1 MSMSEVNKGGR
12 PREEPTNVRSVR
24 LPNRVWKLVQ
34 KASKGSR
41 SVNEY
46 IQTLIE
52 NDLIKR
58 KMLKK
63 SERKKLSS
71 KTRWT
76 KNGTKG
82 ETLTPLRTSLKVTAH
97 ERIVEV
103 NKVESDIKAGMKF
116 KFPWLNEAGVTK

>member
-71 KTRWT
+71 KTST
-76 KNGTKG
+76 K
-82 ETLTPLRTSLKVTAH
+82 RV
-97 ERIVEV
+97 
-103 NKVESDIKAGMKF
+103 
-116 KFPWLNEAGVTK
+116 

>member
-1 MSMSEVNKGGR
+1 MSEVNKGGR

-58 KMLKK
+58 KMLNK

-71 KTRWT
+71 KTST
-76 KNGTKG
+76 K
-82 ETLTPLRTSLKVTAH
+82 RSQ
-97 ERIVEV
+97 
-103 NKVESDIKAGMKF
+103 
-116 KFPWLNEAGVTK
+116 

>member
-41 SVNEY
+41 SINEY

-71 KTRWT
+71 K
-76 KNGTKG
+76 
-82 ETLTPLRTSLKVTAH
+82 
-97 ERIVEV
+97 
-103 NKVESDIKAGMKF
+103 IKSQF
-116 KFPWLNEAGVTK
+116 C

>member
-46 IQTLIE
+46 IQKLIE

-71 KTRWT
+71 KTS
-76 KNGTKG
+76 KG
-82 ETLTPLRTSLKVTAH
+82 RSQ
-97 ERIVEV
+97 
-103 NKVESDIKAGMKF
+103 
-116 KFPWLNEAGVTK
+116 

>member
-12 PREEPTNVRSVR
+12 PREEPTNIRSVR

-71 KTRWT
+71 KTST
-76 KNGTKG
+76 K
-82 ETLTPLRTSLKVTAH
+82 RSQ
-97 ERIVEV
+97 
-103 NKVESDIKAGMKF
+103 
-116 KFPWLNEAGVTK
+116 

>member
-1 MSMSEVNKGGR
+1 MSEVNKGGR

-63 SERKKLSS
+63 SERKKLFS
-71 KTRWT
+71 KTST
-76 KNGTKG
+76 K
-82 ETLTPLRTSLKVTAH
+82 RSQ
-97 ERIVEV
+97 
-103 NKVESDIKAGMKF
+103 
-116 KFPWLNEAGVTK
+116 

>member
-1 MSMSEVNKGGR
+1 MSEVNKGGR

-71 KTRWT
+71 KTST
-76 KNGTKG
+76 K
-82 ETLTPLRTSLKVTAH
+82 RS
-97 ERIVEV
+97 R
-103 NKVESDIKAGMKF
+103 
-116 KFPWLNEAGVTK
+116 

>member
-1 MSMSEVNKGGR
+1 MSEVNKGGR

-71 KTRWT
+71 KTS
-76 KNGTKG
+76 K
-82 ETLTPLRTSLKVTAH
+82 
-97 ERIVEV
+97 ER
-103 NKVESDIKAGMKF
+103 SH
-116 KFPWLNEAGVTK
+116 

>member
-1 MSMSEVNKGGR
+1 MCMSEVNKGGR

-41 SVNEY
+41 SVIEY

-71 KTRWT
+71 KTST
-76 KNGTKG
+76 K
-82 ETLTPLRTSLKVTAH
+82 RSQ
-97 ERIVEV
+97 
-103 NKVESDIKAGMKF
+103 
-116 KFPWLNEAGVTK
+116 

>member
-71 KTRWT
+71 KTT
-76 KNGTKG
+76 
-82 ETLTPLRTSLKVTAH
+82 
-97 ERIVEV
+97 
-103 NKVESDIKAGMKF
+103 
-116 KFPWLNEAGVTK
+116 

>member
-1 MSMSEVNKGGR
+1 MTMSEVNKGGR
-12 PREEPTNVRSVR
+12 PREEPSNVRSIR
-24 LPNRVWKLVQ
+24 LPQRVWKLVN

-71 KTRWT
+71 KTST
-76 KNGTKG
+76 K
-82 ETLTPLRTSLKVTAH
+82 RSQ
-97 ERIVEV
+97 
-103 NKVESDIKAGMKF
+103 
-116 KFPWLNEAGVTK
+116 

>member
-1 MSMSEVNKGGR
+1 MCMSEVNKGGR

-71 KTRWT
+71 KTF
-76 KNGTKG
+76 
-82 ETLTPLRTSLKVTAH
+82 
-97 ERIVEV
+97 
-103 NKVESDIKAGMKF
+103 MKRSQ
-116 KFPWLNEAGVTK
+116 

>member
-1 MSMSEVNKGGR
+1 MSELNSSER
-12 PREEPTNVRSVR
+12 TRIEPSNARSIR

-71 KTRWT
+71 KTST
-76 KNGTKG
+76 K
-82 ETLTPLRTSLKVTAH
+82 RSQ
-97 ERIVEV
+97 
-103 NKVESDIKAGMKF
+103 
-116 KFPWLNEAGVTK
+116 

>member
-1 MSMSEVNKGGR
+1 MTMSEVNKGGR

-71 KTRWT
+71 KPST
-76 KNGTKG
+76 K
-82 ETLTPLRTSLKVTAH
+82 RSQ
-97 ERIVEV
+97 
-103 NKVESDIKAGMKF
+103 
-116 KFPWLNEAGVTK
+116 

>member
-1 MSMSEVNKGGR
+1 MIMSEVNKGGR
-12 PREEPTNVRSVR
+12 PREEPTNVRSIRV
-24 LPNRVWKLVQ
+24 PNRVWKLVQ

-71 KTRWT
+71 KTST
-76 KNGTKG
+76 K
-82 ETLTPLRTSLKVTAH
+82 
-97 ERIVEV
+97 RIQ
-103 NKVESDIKAGMKF
+103 
-116 KFPWLNEAGVTK
+116 

>member
-1 MSMSEVNKGGR
+1 MNMSEVNKGGR
-12 PREEPTNVRSVR
+12 PREEPTNVRSIRV
-24 LPNRVWKLVQ
+24 PNRVWKLVQ
-34 KASKGSR
+34 KASKSSR

-71 KTRWT
+71 KTST
-76 KNGTKG
+76 K
-82 ETLTPLRTSLKVTAH
+82 RSQ
-97 ERIVEV
+97 
-103 NKVESDIKAGMKF
+103 
-116 KFPWLNEAGVTK
+116 

>member
-1 MSMSEVNKGGR
+1 MSKVNKGGR

-41 SVNEY
+41 SINEY
-46 IQTLIE
+46 INTLIE

-71 KTRWT
+71 KTS
-76 KNGTKG
+76 KG
-82 ETLTPLRTSLKVTAH
+82 RSQ
-97 ERIVEV
+97 
-103 NKVESDIKAGMKF
+103 
-116 KFPWLNEAGVTK
+116 

>member
-1 MSMSEVNKGGR
+1 MRMSEVNKGGR

-71 KTRWT
+71 KTT
-76 KNGTKG
+76 K
-82 ETLTPLRTSLKVTAH
+82 
-97 ERIVEV
+97 
-103 NKVESDIKAGMKF
+103 
-116 KFPWLNEAGVTK
+116 

>member
-34 KASKGSR
+34 KASKSSR

-71 KTRWT
+71 K
-76 KNGTKG
+76 
-82 ETLTPLRTSLKVTAH
+82 
-97 ERIVEV
+97 
-103 NKVESDIKAGMKF
+103 IKSQF
-116 KFPWLNEAGVTK
+116 C

>member
-1 MSMSEVNKGGR
+1 MGMSEVNKGGR
-12 PREEPTNVRSVR
+12 PKEEPTNVRSVR
-24 LPNRVWKLVQ
+24 LPIRVWKFVH

-71 KTRWT
+71 KTST
-76 KNGTKG
+76 K
-82 ETLTPLRTSLKVTAH
+82 RSQ
-97 ERIVEV
+97 
-103 NKVESDIKAGMKF
+103 
-116 KFPWLNEAGVTK
+116 

>member
-1 MSMSEVNKGGR
+1 MSMSEVNIGGR

-34 KASKGSR
+34 KASKSSR

-71 KTRWT
+71 KTST
-76 KNGTKG
+76 K
-82 ETLTPLRTSLKVTAH
+82 RSQ
-97 ERIVEV
+97 
-103 NKVESDIKAGMKF
+103 
-116 KFPWLNEAGVTK
+116 

>member
-1 MSMSEVNKGGR
+1 MTVSEVNKGGR

-71 KTRWT
+71 KTST
-76 KNGTKG
+76 K
-82 ETLTPLRTSLKVTAH
+82 RSQ
-97 ERIVEV
+97 
-103 NKVESDIKAGMKF
+103 
-116 KFPWLNEAGVTK
+116 

>member
-1 MSMSEVNKGGR
+1 MSEVNKGGR

-71 KTRWT
+71 KTST
-76 KNGTKG
+76 KMS
-82 ETLTPLRTSLKVTAH
+82 R
-97 ERIVEV
+97 
-103 NKVESDIKAGMKF
+103 
-116 KFPWLNEAGVTK
+116 

>member
-1 MSMSEVNKGGR
+1 MCMSEVNRAGR
-12 PREEPTNVRSVR
+12 PREEPTNVRSIR
-24 LPNRVWKLVQ
+24 LPNRIWKLVQ
-34 KASKGSR
+34 KASKSSR

-71 KTRWT
+71 KT
-76 KNGTKG
+76 TKG
-82 ETLTPLRTSLKVTAH
+82 S
-97 ERIVEV
+97 
-103 NKVESDIKAGMKF
+103 SQ
-116 KFPWLNEAGVTK
+116 

>member
-1 MSMSEVNKGGR
+1 MSEVNKGGR
-12 PREEPTNVRSVR
+12 PREEPSNVRSVR

-71 KTRWT
+71 KIST
-76 KNGTKG
+76 K
-82 ETLTPLRTSLKVTAH
+82 RSQ
-97 ERIVEV
+97 
-103 NKVESDIKAGMKF
+103 
-116 KFPWLNEAGVTK
+116 

>member
-1 MSMSEVNKGGR
+1 MIMSEVNKGVR

-46 IQTLIE
+46 IHTLIE

-71 KTRWT
+71 KTST
-76 KNGTKG
+76 
-82 ETLTPLRTSLKVTAH
+82 
-97 ERIVEV
+97 ERIQ
-103 NKVESDIKAGMKF
+103 
-116 KFPWLNEAGVTK
+116 